1 MVMTSVAI
9 RVPEGVDIE
18 FAKRLAKLVE
28 KRLAEL
34 TRLNSLLMNSEL
46 TDEDIEKISEE
57 IGRRRT
63 FFEKSDSD

>member
-1 MVMTSVAI
+1 MTSIAI
-9 RVPEGVDIE
+9 RVPGGVDIE

-34 TRLNSLLMNSEL
+34 TELNSLLMNSEL

-57 IGRRRT
+57 IGRRRRA

>member
-1 MVMTSVAI
+1 MTSVAI

-34 TRLNSLLMNSEL
+34 TELNRLLMDSEL
-46 TDEDIEKISEE
+46 TDEDIEAISRE
-57 IGRRRT
+57 IGKRRRA
-63 FFEKSDSD
+63 FFEKAHSD

>member
-1 MVMTSVAI
+1 MTSVAI

-34 TRLNSLLMNSEL
+34 TELNRLLIDSEL
-46 TDEDIEKISEE
+46 TDKDIEAISEE
-57 IGRRRT
+57 IGKRRRA
-63 FFEKSDSD
+63 FFENAHSD

>member
-1 MVMTSVAI
+1 MTSIAI

-34 TRLNSLLMNSEL
+34 TELNRLLSDSEL
-46 TDEDIEKISEE
+46 TDEDMGEVIKEFRTQ
-57 IGRRRT
+57 RR
-63 FFEKSDSD
+63 S